1 MNCLVCFLVGGIAT
15 GIVLNAIYLPSQE
28 RLKTDLTANITE
40 IKSTQSNLNECNLKV
55 TGMLMNK

>member
-15 GIVLNAIYLPSQE
+15 GIALNAIYLPSQE
-28 RLKTDLTANITE
+28 KLKTDLTANITE
-40 IKSTQSNLNECNLKV
+40 LKSTQSNLNECNLKV